1 MVYAFL
7 IFGKIVE
14 KLLFKLID
22 VFCCLQRSL
31 WGIVSNLREHSFF
44 LIVNLRLCL
53 FNVWKN
59 WVVDVEDK
67 IC

>member
-31 WGIVSNLREHSFF
+31 WGIVSNLREH
-44 LIVNLRLCL
+44 NLSICA
-53 FNVWKN
+53 
-59 WVVDVEDK
+59 K
-67 IC
+67 ILQQILMLKPKDGVAFIR